1 MLHFISF
8 SFWYFIHFFVFKG
21 MTYSSAGSLGI
32 QGVEAIVELKLIF
45 LFLSGFVLMS
55 AFCFSRGAALRFQG
69 ESFFFFFDGLRK
81 FLVFVGRCVCLLMC
95 SFVVVV
101 VVVFVF
107 LCIYFSLVYFL
118 NCYCYRYYIV
128 IILLPSLHMIFS
140 LENMFCKF
148 NYHCLSF
155 VSFSLSF

>member
-1 MLHFISF
+1 
-8 SFWYFIHFFVFKG
+8 

-55 AFCFSRGAALRFQG
+55 AFCFSRGAALRFRG
-69 ESFFFFFDGLRK
+69 ESPVFFFFFLDGLRK
-81 FLVFVGRCVCLLMC
+81 FLVFVGWCVCLLMC

-118 NCYCYRYYIV
+118 NCYCYRYYII
-128 IILLPSLHMIFS
+128 IILLSSLHMIFY
-140 LENMFCKF
+140 KF

>member
-1 MLHFISF
+1 
-8 SFWYFIHFFVFKG
+8 

-45 LFLSGFVLMS
+45 LFFIWICLDE
-55 AFCFSRGAALRFQG
+55 CFLLLARGGAQVPRRESRV
-69 ESFFFFFDGLRK
+69 FFFFFDGLRK

-107 LCIYFSLVYFL
+107 LFIYFSLVYF
-118 NCYCYRYYIV
+118 
-128 IILLPSLHMIFS
+128 
-140 LENMFCKF
+140 
-148 NYHCLSF
+148 
-155 VSFSLSF
+155 

>member
-1 MLHFISF
+1 MSPWFIAIQHHLVLFGLFYFILLSSKWLMVTLFHFNLPILFINDFILIPPLYSLILLYFGYPIRCYLFISYRSPSVVLHFISF

-69 ESFFFFFDGLRK
+69 ESPVFFFFFFGW
-81 FLVFVGRCVCLLMC
+81 FT
-95 SFVVVV
+95 
-101 VVVFVF
+101 
-107 LCIYFSLVYFL
+107 
-118 NCYCYRYYIV
+118 
-128 IILLPSLHMIFS
+128 
-140 LENMFCKF
+140 
-148 NYHCLSF
+148 
-155 VSFSLSF
+155 